1 MKTST
6 LSNDRPSEGYV
17 IVVGG
22 KFDSEYGSF
31 TEALK
36 AGLGLKN
43 KYSQAQVKV
52 YDANERSLAEP
63 SEPAETDTPAAS

>member
-6 LSNDRPSEGYV
+6 LNNDRPSEGYV
-17 IVVGG
+17 IEVGG

-43 KYSQAQVKV
+43 KYAQAQVKV
-52 YDANERSLAEP
+52 YDANERSHAEP

>member
-6 LSNDRPSEGYV
+6 LSHDLPDEGYV
-17 IVVGG
+17 IEVGG

-31 TEALK
+31 TAALK

-52 YDANERSLAEP
+52 YDANERMQAEP